1 MSTLS
6 CLLVV
11 VVKYNAAATAASKSA
26 VRREWDIAAAKL
38 KVSPM
43 AEAVAWLDEI
53 LPYYGK
59 GKGKKAKGKAKP
71 KKGQSSHE

>member
-11 VVKYNAAATAASKSA
+11 LVRYNKNANAASKSA

-38 KVSPM
+38 KVAPM

-53 LPYYGK
+53 LPPVYAQK
-59 GKGKKAKGKAKP
+59 KGKAKAKA
-71 KKGQSSHE
+71 KKMQSSHE

>member
-26 VRREWDIAAAKL
+26 IRREWDNSAAKL
-38 KVSPM
+38 KVPPM

-53 LPYYGK
+53 LPPVSPQK
-59 GKGKKAKGKAKP
+59 KEKAKAKAK
-71 KKGQSSHE
+71 KMQSSHE